1 MSLIIYQW
9 YYLFIFFSIIPL
21 NTNVKSSNNI
31 FKISHN
37 FAAKYHGAERE
48 FPFSWIIKEKIEAKS
63 HGIFRIDEGKLFF
76 YIDVIYTVYDSDI
89 ICIV

>member
-1 MSLIIYQW
+1 MI
-9 YYLFIFFSIIPL
+9 LFIHFFSITPL

-37 FAAKYHGAERE
+37 FAAKYPGAERE
-48 FPFSWIIKEKIEAKS
+48 FPFSWIIKDKIEAKS
-63 HGIFRIDEGKLFF
+63 HGVNRLVEGKLFF
-76 YIDVIYTVYDSDI
+76 YIDVIYTVYDSKI